1 VPNERFNSRLL
12 LTTSDIADLLDVHPS
27 TVKRWC
33 NEGEIAFS
41 KTDGGHRRI
50 HLRDALEFA
59 DERDIRTRLD
69 PFRPYEA
76 HVWSALQDIRT
87 SGDASR
93 AVSLSL
99 GWITQGHAERIGSL
113 IAVLADLPDLPLSV
127 LFDDFIFGLMHE
139 VGEAWRAGTLRVA
152 SEHLASQVVIQ
163 SLFELRVRRNP
174 RAPDDAPVPPT
185 AVVGAMEGDQ
195 HHIGALCIRVILERM
210 GWRVVY
216 LGPDVPVEEFSGTQL
231 DQGASLVCV
240 SFSPPHNAADIRRA
254 VRILGQFY
262 RNDRPFA
269 LAVGGSGVLEP
280 SESLLPDGP
289 FAGQEIF
296 RSTSDFIDWVRT
308 LDPVRNSGS
317 GFTTQV
323 GKHS

>member
-1 VPNERFNSRLL
+1 MPKARFNSKLM
-12 LTTSDIADLLDVHPS
+12 LTTSDIADLLEVHPS

-33 NEGEIAFS
+33 NEGEIPSS
-41 KTDGGHRRI
+41 KTGGGHRRI

-59 DERDIRTRLD
+59 GEREIQTRLD

-76 HVWSALQDIRT
+76 HVWSALQGMRT

-93 AVSLSL
+93 AISLSM
-99 GWITQGHAERIGSL
+99 GWLTQGHAERIRSL

-127 LFDDFIFGLMHE
+127 LFDDFIFGLMYE
-139 VGEAWRAGTLRVA
+139 VGQAWRAGTLRVA
-152 SEHLASQVVIQ
+152 SEHLISQVVIQ
-163 SLFELRVRRNP
+163 SLFELGARRDP
-174 RAPDDAPVPPT
+174 RTPDDAPVPPT

-210 GWRVVY
+210 GWRVIY

-262 RNDRPFA
+262 RSEKPFA
-269 LAVGGSGVLEP
+269 LAVGGAGVLET
-280 SESLLPDGP
+280 SEVLLADGP

-296 RSTSDFIDWVRT
+296 RSTSDFIEWVRA
-308 LDPVRNSGS
+308 LDPVRTPEDGL
-317 GFTTQV
+317 TTKA
-323 GKHS
+323 GNH